1 MYTCVNR
8 WVARYINNNNLTK
21 ILFIVIVLN
30 VCICVYADVGGG
42 VCMCE

>member
-21 ILFIVIVLN
+21 ILFIVIVLDMY
-30 VCICVYADVGGG
+30 VF
-42 VCMCE
+42 VCMQM